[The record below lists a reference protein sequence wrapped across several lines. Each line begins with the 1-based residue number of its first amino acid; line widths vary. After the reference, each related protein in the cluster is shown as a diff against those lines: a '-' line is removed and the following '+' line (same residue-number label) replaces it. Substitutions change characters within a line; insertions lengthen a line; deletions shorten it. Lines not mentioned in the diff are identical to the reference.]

1 LHVAENLIA
10 EDNSIAIRVVRD
22 GFVGQ
27 LIKKFK
33 KPIVSTS
40 ANLSGKAA
48 PNNFQEINK
57 KILEGVGHVVNLGQ
71 KGNSNK
77 PSSIIKITTTGSVT
91 VIRK

>member
-1 LHVAENLIA
+1 M
-10 EDNSIAIRVVRD
+10 RVVRE
-22 GFVGQ
+22 GFSNK
-27 LIKKFK
+27 LLRKFK

-57 KILEGVGHVVNLGQ
+57 AILEGVDYVVNLSR
-71 KGNSNK
+71 KNSSPK
-77 PSSIIKITTTGSVT
+77 PSSIIKITTDGAVK